1 MPEAFIPCRSSST
14 RPNVERRVGAK
25 TYAAVPAIL
34 WMLLVRGR
42 LEKLV
47 DVGGIEPPKAFRP
60 PDLQSGFLATER
72 HVHNKARFLRI
83 GL

>member
-14 RPNVERRVGAK
+14 RSNAERRVGAK
-25 TYAAVPAIL
+25 TCAAVPAIL

-47 DVGGIEPPKAFRP
+47 
-60 PDLQSGFLATER
+60 ER
-72 HVHNKARFLRI
+72 
-83 GL
+83 G